1 MFAIAKIVLENI
13 EHTRPIAILLSER
26 APTLEEA
33 WQDALKDGN
42 LSSGEFHKLSKLQET
57 LGVSD
62 EEVIRISGRSAA
74 QTILKR
80 GRARKDEIEFILT
93 SSAGREEFGDFEE
106 ILGKGRISKHARK
119 QLESLVEDLDRESEE
134 E

>member
-1 MFAIAKIVLENI
+1 M
-13 EHTRPIAILLSER
+13 
-26 APTLEEA
+26 
-33 WQDALKDGN
+33 
-42 LSSGEFHKLSKLQET
+42 QET

-106 ILGKGRISKHARK
+106 ILSKGRISKHARK